1 MTPVLSRRERNRSL
15 SHRRLVRAAAG
26 DNYTVLLFNPHV
38 SSIIGEKL
46 FSEKL
51 PQLSNVIKHYRADI
65 GSTGDDH
72 QKSAPNTSHGTTDLS
87 FSISGEPAPIDTV
100 AFGKR
105 LAGVVNFIQTSSGI
119 GLASIRLAPR
129 PR

>member
-38 SSIIGEKL
+38 PSIIGEKL
-46 FSEKL
+46 SPEKL

-65 GSTGDDH
+65 NSEMDGPIIRKYFFSYAFPKTAEGRPDRKAIDAFRWWRTR
-72 QKSAPNTSHGTTDLS
+72 SASLIKLS
-87 FSISGEPAPIDTV
+87 
-100 AFGKR
+100 
-105 LAGVVNFIQTSSGI
+105 
-119 GLASIRLAPR
+119 PR
-129 PR
+129 PVISPAIS